1 MAKKSQEDDGAAL
14 EEALSKLDELHAAI
28 VHLADEAELSPA
40 AESELTSARGNRLPL
55 TLFEVGDAAAALPKG
70 YEVALDSRLTLS
82 MSAEQAEALAFV
94 LLRLVRDGDDDVTVE
109 LDGRALFDRASARD
123 LADALGERR

>member
-1 MAKKSQEDDGAAL
+1 
-14 EEALSKLDELHAAI
+14 
-28 VHLADEAELSPA
+28 
-40 AESELTSARGNRLPL
+40 L